1 MDNCPQSNLFW
12 FTTAI
17 NQIHSGLLTNLHSK
31 FTPSHLYL
39 CINLINQCYV
49 FMIPHNHTN
58 LHVCNN
64 YCLLFYSL
72 KVISRT
78 YRAQHYKL
86 LQQSSTCRSTHEQ
99 SLFLLLIVVKE
110 SSADWKVVENIR
122 WTLVRQ
128 IQLYPELPGLT
139 ITVLSDYLN
148 HYSKL
153 VRHKLQFIL
162 TTTIPLQIL
171 FLYIVNVIKSLKIC
185 GGGENL
191 MKFEHSTLY
200 NITNLLHITILLLLC
215 LLK

>member
-1 MDNCPQSNLFW
+1 MHKSNK
-12 FTTAI
+12 
-17 NQIHSGLLTNLHSK
+17 SM
-31 FTPSHLYL
+31 L
-39 CINLINQCYV
+39 CVYD
-49 FMIPHNHTN
+49 PHNHTN

-78 YRAQHYKL
+78 HRTQHYKL

-122 WTLVRQ
+122 WALVRQ

-171 FLYIVNVIKSLKIC
+171 FLYIFNVIKSLKIC
-185 GGGENL
+185 GGDENL

-200 NITNLLHITILLLLC
+200 NITNLLHITSSSSCVC
-215 LLK
+215 LNN